1 MAFIISDTIDY
12 AIPLSDHYYIY
23 TNSAQDNE
31 MLVNV
36 SDEEIKYL
44 NSIMYE
50 GSLLSYGDIKK
61 VASAYM
67 NADFFESVTIKKFEK
82 ERADKYKNGDILAAG
97 CGMIETFCFLI

>member
-1 MAFIISDTIDY
+1 MPFRLVIII
-12 AIPLSDHYYIY
+12 IY

-50 GSLLSYGDIKK
+50 GSLLSYGDIKMI
-61 VASAYM
+61 VSAYM
-67 NADFFESVTIKKFEK
+67 NADFFKSVTIKKFEK

-97 CGMIETFCFLI
+97 CCMIETFCFLI